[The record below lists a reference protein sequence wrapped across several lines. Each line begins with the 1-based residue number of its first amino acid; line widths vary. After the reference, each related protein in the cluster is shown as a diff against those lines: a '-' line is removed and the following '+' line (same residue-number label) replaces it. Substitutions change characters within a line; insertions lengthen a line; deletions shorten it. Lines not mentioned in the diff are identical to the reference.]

1 MDGKQFHR
9 RTLSVAA
16 VLAALLVVF
25 TGVLYYLQIV
35 RGEEY
40 RAASTVRNV
49 NVETV
54 EAARGEIL
62 DRYGRTLVSNRA
74 TYEIVLSTSRMGEEA
89 ERNAILLELI
99 EICREDGLTWT
110 DTLPISQQAP
120 FTYTRDEPLVYT
132 DSEGTLRFNY
142 LGALLA
148 QLPLGSAILPG
159 RWEQEQLDA
168 ANALAGQMDSMT
180 EAEIIAYLR
189 QHALVSQDMSDS
201 EALAAAA
208 DLSAL
213 GNSLTAG
220 EIIDG
225 LRQYFLIDGDL
236 SDADARALIG
246 VLYEVNLRGTELRTS
261 EYIFAQDVNIDAIS
275 AIKERGLTGVTV
287 RATTVRQ
294 YNTVSAA
301 HLLGR
306 VGAIQNWDAYK
317 DKGYNMNDT
326 VGIDGV
332 EYAFEDYLRGESGTL
347 VQELNTSGKVVS
359 ESWRVDPATGE
370 IQEPDPGDNVM
381 LTLDLRLQ
389 EKVEQVL
396 ADTIEG
402 LEGDT
407 EGGAMVVQSVNDGGI
422 LAMASYPT
430 YDLSTVYSSNEAY
443 RAAADNPLKPF
454 TNRATSEIYSPG
466 STFKPLVAI
475 AALEEGVV
483 TPEEEI
489 RDTGRLLLPEEDH
502 YPYGDWH
509 PQCWYYRQY
518 GGLHGLENL
527 AEALRDSCNIYF
539 YTIGHRLGIERIDQY
554 AEAFGLG
561 QTTGLELPEEAGR
574 VAGPETSEALGLDWY
589 GGNLL
594 NAAIGQDNTMVTP
607 LQLTN
612 YISTLVNGGNHYATH
627 LLKTVKTSDFS
638 GTVYEYEPELLGS
651 LDLDPE
657 NVEAVKQGM
666 WLVANDPESS
676 SSVYFRDL
684 PVEVGAKT
692 GSAQVSSEVEADAL
706 FVCFAPYDDPQIAIS
721 MVVEQGASG
730 SNLARAVAEI
740 VDYYFSAEDTM
751 ESVGTENTLLR

>member
-1 MDGKQFHR
+1 MDGKQFHI
-9 RTLSVAA
+9 RTLTVAA
-16 VLAALLVVF
+16 ALAVLLAVF
-25 TGVLYYLQIV
+25 AGVLYYLQIV

-54 EAARGEIL
+54 EAARGELL

-74 TYEIVLSTSRMGEEA
+74 TYEIVLETSRMGKEP

-99 EICREDGLTWT
+99 AICRENGLTWA
-110 DTLPISQQAP
+110 DTLPISQEAP
-120 FTYTRDEPLVYT
+120 FTYTSENPLVYT
-132 DSEGTLRFNY
+132 DSEGKLRFHY

-148 QLPLGSAILPG
+148 ELPLGSAILPD
-159 RWEQEQLDA
+159 RWEEEDLEEA
-168 ANALAGQMDSMT
+168 GSLAG
-180 EAEIIAYLR
+180 
-189 QHALVSQDMSDS
+189 
-201 EALAAAA
+201 
-208 DLSAL
+208 L
-213 GNSLTAG
+213 GPGLTA
-220 EIIDG
+220 EEVIAG
-225 LRQYFLIDGDL
+225 LRQYFLIDEGL

-246 VLYEVNLRGTELRTS
+246 VLYEVNLRSTELRTS

-294 YNTVSAA
+294 YNTTAAA

-317 DKGYNMNDT
+317 GKGYNMNDT

-332 EYAFEDYLRGESGTL
+332 EYAFEDYLRGEPGTL

-370 IQEPDPGDNVM
+370 SQEPQPGDHVM

-402 LEGDT
+402 LEDEDT

-443 RAAADNPLKPF
+443 RAAAEDPRKPF
-454 TNRATSEIYSPG
+454 TNRATGEIYSPG

-475 AALEEGVV
+475 AALEEGLV
-483 TPEEEI
+483 TPTEEI
-489 RDTGRLLLPEEDH
+489 RDTGRLQLPEEEH

-539 YTIGHRLGIERIDQY
+539 YTIGHRLGIEKIDQY
-554 AEAFGLG
+554 AAAFGLG
-561 QTTGLELPEEAGR
+561 QTTGLELPEEEGR
-574 VAGPETSEALGLDWY
+574 VAGPETSEELGMEWY

-638 GTVYEYEPELLGS
+638 GTVYEYEPELLGT
-651 LDLDPE
+651 LDLDPA

-676 SSVYFRDL
+676 SSAYFRDL

-730 SNLARAVAEI
+730 SNLAQAVAQV

-751 ESVGTENTLLR
+751 ESVGSENTLLR

>member
-1 MDGKQFHR
+1 MDGKQFHI
-9 RTLSVAA
+9 RTLTVAA
-16 VLAALLVVF
+16 VLAVLLAVF
-25 TGVLYYLQIV
+25 AGVLYYLQIV

-54 EAARGEIL
+54 EAARGELL

-74 TYEIVLSTSRMGEEA
+74 TYEIVLETSRMGKEP

-99 EICREDGLTWT
+99 AICRENGLTWA
-110 DTLPISQQAP
+110 DTLPISREAP
-120 FTYTRDEPLVYT
+120 FTYTSENPLVYT
-132 DSEGTLRFNY
+132 DSEGKLRFHY

-148 QLPLGSAILPG
+148 ELPLGSAILPD
-159 RWEQEQLDA
+159 RWEEEDLEEA
-168 ANALAGQMDSMT
+168 GSLAG
-180 EAEIIAYLR
+180 
-189 QHALVSQDMSDS
+189 
-201 EALAAAA
+201 
-208 DLSAL
+208 L
-213 GNSLTAG
+213 GPGLTA
-220 EIIDG
+220 EEVIAG
-225 LRQYFLIDGDL
+225 LRQYFLIDEGL

-246 VLYEVNLRGTELRTS
+246 VLYEVNLRSTELRTS

-294 YNTVSAA
+294 YNTTAAA

-306 VGAIQNWDAYK
+306 VGAIQNWEAYK
-317 DKGYNMNDT
+317 GKGYNMNDT

-332 EYAFEDYLRGESGTL
+332 EYAFEDYLRGEPGTL

-370 IQEPDPGDNVM
+370 SQEPQPGDHVM

-402 LEGDT
+402 LEDEDT
-407 EGGAMVVQSVNDGGI
+407 EGGAMVVQSVHDGGI

-454 TNRATSEIYSPG
+454 TNRATGEIYSPG

-475 AALEEGVV
+475 AALEEGLV
-483 TPEEEI
+483 TPTEEI
-489 RDTGRLLLPEEDH
+489 RDTGRLQLPEEEH

-539 YTIGHRLGIERIDQY
+539 YTIGHRLGIEKIDQY
-554 AEAFGLG
+554 AAAFGLG
-561 QTTGLELPEEAGR
+561 QTTGLELPEEEGR
-574 VAGPETSEALGLDWY
+574 VAGPETSEELGMEWY

-651 LDLDPE
+651 LDLDPA

-676 SSVYFRDL
+676 SSAYFRDL

-730 SNLARAVAEI
+730 SNLAQAVAQV

-751 ESVGTENTLLR
+751 ESVGSENTLLR

>member
-1 MDGKQFHR
+1 MDGKQFYH
-9 RTLSVAA
+9 RTLAVAA
-16 VLAALLVVF
+16 VLAVLLVVF
-25 TGVLYYLQIV
+25 TGVLYHLQIV
-35 RGEEY
+35 RGAEY

-74 TYEIVLSTSRMGEEA
+74 TYEIVLDTSRMGAEA

-110 DTLPISQQAP
+110 DTLPISQEAP

-132 DSEGTLRFNY
+132 DSEGALRFNY

-148 QLPLGSAILPG
+148 QLPLGSSILPE

-168 ANALAGQMDSMT
+168 ANALAGQMDSMA
-180 EAEIIAYLR
+180 EAEIAAYMR
-189 QHALVSQDMSDS
+189 RNGLVDEGASD
-201 EALAAAA
+201 AQAAAA
-208 DLSAL
+208 AGDLSAL

-502 YPYGDWH
+502 YPYGDFH

-561 QTTGLELPEEAGR
+561 RTTGLELPEEAGR

>member
-1 MDGKQFHR
+1 MDGKRFHI
-9 RTLSVAA
+9 RTLTVAVVLA
-16 VLAALLVVF
+16 VLLAVF
-25 TGVLYYLQIV
+25 AGVLYYLQIV

-54 EAARGEIL
+54 EAARGELL

-74 TYEIVLSTSRMGEEA
+74 TYEIVLETSRMGKEP

-99 EICREDGLTWT
+99 AICRENGLTWA
-110 DTLPISQQAP
+110 DTLPISQEAP
-120 FTYTRDEPLVYT
+120 FAYTSETPLVYT

-148 QLPLGSAILPG
+148 ELPLGSAILPG
-159 RWEQEQLDA
+159 RWEEEDLEEA
-168 ANALAGQMDSMT
+168 GSLAG
-180 EAEIIAYLR
+180 
-189 QHALVSQDMSDS
+189 
-201 EALAAAA
+201 
-208 DLSAL
+208 L
-213 GNSLTAG
+213 GPGLTA
-220 EIIDG
+220 EEVIAG
-225 LRQYFLIDGDL
+225 LRQYFLIDEDL
-236 SDADARALIG
+236 SGADARALIG
-246 VLYEVNLRGTELRTS
+246 VLYEVNLRSTELRTS

-294 YNTVSAA
+294 YNTTAAA

-317 DKGYNMNDT
+317 GKGYNMNDT

-332 EYAFEDYLRGESGTL
+332 EYAFEDYLRGEPGTL

-370 IQEPDPGDNVM
+370 SQEPQPGDHVM

-402 LEGDT
+402 LEDEDT
-407 EGGAMVVQSVNDGGI
+407 EGGAMVVQSVHDGGI

-443 RAAADNPLKPF
+443 QAAAEDPRKPF
-454 TNRATSEIYSPG
+454 TNRATGEIYSPG

-475 AALEEGVV
+475 AALEEGLV
-483 TPEEEI
+483 TPTEEI
-489 RDTGRLLLPEEDH
+489 RDTGRLQLPEEEH

-539 YTIGHRLGIERIDQY
+539 YTIGHRLGIEKIDQY
-554 AEAFGLG
+554 AAAFGLG
-561 QTTGLELPEEAGR
+561 QTTGLELREEEGR
-574 VAGPETSEALGLDWY
+574 VAGPETSEELGMEWY

-651 LDLDPE
+651 LDLDPA

-676 SSVYFRDL
+676 SSAYFRDL

-730 SNLARAVAEI
+730 SNLAQAVAQV

-751 ESVGTENTLLR
+751 ESVGSENTLLR